1 LTEGRPS
8 WREWVAV
15 AAIVI
20 PASGAVSVAV
30 GWDANFD
37 LLNYHLYNGF
47 AFLAG
52 RLDQD
57 LVPAGPATYFN
68 PLIDALHYVGIQWLP
83 PKAFA
88 AVFGAIQ
95 GTNVLLV
102 WAVARILLGSRG
114 FWIVLLATL
123 LGATGQN
130 AVSLLGTTF
139 GDNLAS
145 IPALGA
151 LLAVVSVERP
161 RRSSLFLAG
170 ALGGAAVG
178 LKLTMAAPHAG
189 LTLLAVGLASQK
201 RQPSLLVSFAL
212 GSLLGWGLTNGWW
225 ALELWRRLGNP
236 VFPFLNDIFHSP
248 FAPST
253 PLRDLRWRSGG
264 ATLLLQPAVDAA
276 LGQGERL
283 QEVWLRDPRMLLVFL
298 SLPAWLW
305 SQRARVRAGRAPADA
320 GRGVLLYWIGGY
332 AAWVAVFHYYRY
344 ATTLELLAPTVAL
357 VALAEAWPRRTPVV
371 AWAVAAALLLT
382 TRVGLWYRA
391 PEWAPFWFN
400 PRLPEIG
407 RYADQLILLPQ
418 PGTSFVAPFFPP
430 DAAFVGLAYYRIYGP
445 ALKEAVAARV
455 QAHEGPLRVLVAGPS
470 GPDEAAEAVSSFELE
485 VSGPCEW
492 VRLGRGYRYHLC
504 PLERRSRS
512 PAQPAEASTTSS
524 STRSRQLGR

>member
-1 LTEGRPS
+1 M
-8 WREWVAV
+8 A
-15 AAIVI
+15 
-20 PASGAVSVAV
+20 
-30 GWDANFD
+30 
-37 LLNYHLYNGF
+37 
-47 AFLAG
+47 
-52 RLDQD
+52 
-57 LVPAGPATYFN
+57 PAGLATYFN
-68 PLIDALHYVGIQWLP
+68 PLIDALLYVGIQWLS

-88 AVFGAIQ
+88 AVFGAIP

-102 WAVARILLGSRG
+102 WAVARILLGSHG

-161 RRSSLFLAG
+161 RRASLFLAG

-189 LTLLAVGLASQK
+189 LALMAVGLASQR
-201 RQPSLLVSFAL
+201 RQPDLLVAFGL
-212 GSLLGWGLTNGWW
+212 GSLLGCGLTNGWW

-248 FAPST
+248 FAPPT
-253 PLRDLRWRSGG
+253 PMRDLRWMSGG

-276 LGQGERL
+276 LGHSERL
-283 QEVWLRDPRMLLVFL
+283 QEVRLRDPRLLLVFL
-298 SLPAWLW
+298 SLLAWLG
-305 SQRARVRAGRAPADA
+305 SQLVGARAGRAPAGA
-320 GRGVLLYWIGGY
+320 GRSVLLYWIGGY

-357 VALAEAWPRRTPVV
+357 VALAEAWPRRIAIV
-371 AWAVAAALLLT
+371 APAVALAILLT
-382 TRVGLWYRA
+382 TRVGFWYRT
-391 PEWAPFWFN
+391 EWGPLWFN

-407 RYADQLILLPQ
+407 RCAEQLILLPQ

-430 DAAFVGLAYYRIYGP
+430 DAAFVGLAYYHIYGP

-455 QAHEGPLRVLVAGPS
+455 QAHEGPLRVLVASPNARE
-470 GPDEAAEAVSSFELE
+470 DAAEAVGSFELD

-492 VRLGRGYRYHLC
+492 VRLGRRSRYRLC
-504 PLERRSRS
+504 PLERRSRRA
-512 PAQPAEASTTSS
+512 AQPAEARTTSS